1 MLKFRPV
8 VHFVGV
14 LWVILGISIL
24 ICLIPAYIYR
34 DGGFV
39 DLLIIGI
46 SAILLGF
53 IAFKT
58 TSGGEEI
65 RIREAQLSVFL
76 AWISACIIGA
86 IPFMTIAKMSIVDA
100 FFESV
105 SGFTTTGASVI
116 NNVEILPH
124 GLLFWRSLTHWL
136 GGMGIV
142 VMSITILPMLG
153 YGGMELFRIEAVGPI
168 KEKFTPRVR
177 NTARILWGVY
187 VLITIV
193 QVAFLLIGGM
203 NLFDALCHAFGAI
216 ASGGF
221 STKNT
226 SIAWFHSPFITWVL
240 IMSMLSAG
248 TNFYL
253 HYQALRG
260 KPLSYFRDPEFMF
273 WIKWLG
279 LCIFLILIIN
289 FWHNDEVNLHNFWK
303 DWGKSY
309 QLAED
314 SIFSAV
320 SLATTTGYVTADF
333 DKWNHSAQLIL
344 ILLMMF
350 GSCAGST
357 CGAIKIMRLMVV
369 MQTPRLEIRK
379 MIHPHAVLNVRAG
392 ERVVPDNTVKA
403 IFIYVVA
410 YLAMVTVGI
419 FILTFFGLDWISSI
433 GGVVACAGGVGP
445 GLGITGPTTTYF
457 VLPSV
462 SKLTLCAE
470 MLLGRF
476 EIYAFV
482 VVLSR
487 GFWKV

>member
-1 MLKFRPV
+1 MLKLRPV
-8 VHFVGV
+8 LHFLGV
-14 LWVILGISIL
+14 LWIIIGAALL
-24 ICLIPAYIYR
+24 FCLIPAYLYK
-34 DGGFV
+34 DGGMSVF
-39 DLLIIGI
+39 LIIGLL
-46 SAILLGF
+46 SGAIGF
-53 IAFKT
+53 ISFKS
-58 TSGGEEI
+58 TSGVEEI
-65 RIREAQLSVFL
+65 HIREAQLSVFI
-76 AWISACIIGA
+76 AWISACLIGA
-86 IPFMTIAKMSIVDA
+86 VPYICLAKMSLVDA
-100 FFESV
+100 FFEAV

-142 VMSITILPMLG
+142 VMMITILPMLG

-187 VLITIV
+187 VLITAV
-193 QVAFLLIGGM
+193 QVIFLVLGGM
-203 NLFDALCHAFGAI
+203 NLFDAMCHAFGAI

-226 SIAWFHSPFITWVL
+226 SIAWFHSSFITWV
-240 IMSMLSAG
+240 IIFSMLSAG

-260 KPLSYFRDPEFMF
+260 KPLSYFRDAEFVF

-279 LCIFLILIIN
+279 ICILLIVIIN
-289 FWHNDEVNLHNFWK
+289 FWNSEELNFNNVWQNG
-303 DWGKSY
+303 GKLY
-309 QLAED
+309 RLVED
-314 SIFSAV
+314 SVFSAV
-320 SLATTTGYVTADF
+320 SLATTTGYVTD
-333 DKWNHSAQLIL
+333 DYDQWNHSAQLIL
-344 ILLMMF
+344 LVLMLF
-350 GSCAGST
+350 GACAGST

-379 MIHPHAVLNVRAG
+379 MIHPRAILQVRAG
-392 ERVVPDNTVKA
+392 ERVVPDSTVKA
-403 IFIYVVA
+403 IFIYVVT
-410 YLAMVTVGI
+410 YLAMVAAGI
-419 FILTFFGLDWISSI
+419 FILMFFGLDWVSSI
-433 GGVVACAGGVGP
+433 GGVVGCAGGVGP

-457 VLPSV
+457 VLPAV

-476 EIYAFV
+476 EIYALV
-482 VVLSR
+482 VVLTR
-487 GFWKV
+487 GFWKA